1 MEQLVTTAQCRFCGQ
16 VVQIPEEMT
25 IPQAEEYAT
34 MNCDCPVAMDYRT
47 KKVRREKAMKNVEK
61 LFGSEAEPEDKCPEE
76 IVDLLREGVEQVYSG
91 YLAKITLNMRGG
103 LKACISQNAKG
114 EINVERIETKKKKLT
129 E

>member
-1 MEQLVTTAQCRFCGQ
+1 MEQLVNAAHCRFCGQ
-16 VVQIPEEMT
+16 VTQTPEEMT

-34 MNCDCPVAMDYRT
+34 MNCDCPVAVDYQT
-47 KKVRREKAMKNVEK
+47 KKIRCEKAMNNVQK
-61 LFGSEAEPEDKCPEE
+61 LFGQEADPEDRCPEE
-76 IVDLLREGVEQVYSG
+76 IVDLLREGVGQVYSG
-91 YLAKITLNMRGG
+91 YLEKITLNMSGG

>member
-16 VVQIPEEMT
+16 VVQT
-25 IPQAEEYAT
+25 
-34 MNCDCPVAMDYRT
+34 
-47 KKVRREKAMKNVEK
+47 
-61 LFGSEAEPEDKCPEE
+61 PEE